1 METYR
6 QTRLGNWQPSID
18 LAACRTT
25 PSRTSRRSATPRDW
39 SGCGCPATRSRTW
52 PRWAAWSNCAGCG
65 STRQRRPGRRH
76 WCRLPGAGRH
86 RCGSSGS
93 RRSERWE
100 GGGFAYPVARGT
112 LWETG
117 ASRGDLAAAGNAVGA
132 AAQWQSSG
140 FRLQGSLTES
150 RSFRAPASVLLNAA
164 PIRSPLI
171 GQAQQALM
179 DGGIVVAPVVHQR
192 RSRIR
197 HCRGPG
203 VSGARARQQG
213 RRGNRGIVGMAAAG
227 AEAQT
232 EEEMSKTNRAGELRL
247 AGAGTT
253 LCKWPERVGKRGFL
267 VYLDPELLH
276 QVKTVAVLS
285 ERRCSKL
292 GWRRWRPWWLRAA
305 RSRGR
310 NASYSAVRTLW
321 VSTVSCVF
329 GNRETRGNAGLR
341 SCNR

>member
-1 METYR
+1 MPTGGPRELR
-6 QTRLGNWQPSID
+6 FGRCGEFK
-18 LAACRTT
+18 ARTGDFRD
-25 PSRTSRRSATPRDW
+25 SRPDH
-39 SGCGCPATRSRTW
+39 
-52 PRWAAWSNCAGCG
+52 G
-65 STRQRRPGRRH
+65 ST
-76 WCRLPGAGRH
+76 
-86 RCGSSGS
+86 
-93 RRSERWE
+93 
-100 GGGFAYPVARGT
+100 VARGM

-117 ASRGDLAAAGNAVGA
+117 ASRGDLTAAGNTVGA
-132 AAQWQSSG
+132 TAQWQSSG
-140 FRLQGSLTES
+140 FTLQSGLAVQPEGVGSLTES

-179 DGGIVVAPVVHQR
+179 DAGIVVAPVVHQR
-192 RSRIR
+192 RSHIR

-232 EEEMSKTNRAGELRL
+232 EEEMSKTNLAGELRL

-285 ERRCSKL
+285 ARRCSRL

-321 VSTVSCVF
+321 VSTASCAF

-341 SCNR
+341 FCNR